1 MHGWRERRRDAG
13 REERGKDTERKRASF
28 TSSLQVD
35 FPSDFFFPLV
45 VQYCK
50 VAFTL
55 NNVAVRKQRFHYIVF
70 EQHL

>member
-1 MHGWRERRRDAG
+1 
-13 REERGKDTERKRASF
+13 
-28 TSSLQVD
+28 
-35 FPSDFFFPLV
+35 V